1 MSHCFGGSSNLS
13 AKDYINKKRN
23 LNMFCDLRKRF
34 IGKGYKVIGTNDA
47 CLTKDGIIKHFRNS
61 SIKLNIMKGYENF
74 SVDKR
79 SDASKNYIGE
89 KIKEEPCRLYNK
101 ITNNVDVSN
110 NYTYRGPQNT
120 LVNNT
125 DETFQSKEY
134 KSIGAGSFINTYAEI
149 KKTQNISSLLNS
161 DGNFKSNKKI
171 LYTNCPLRDSK
182 MIQVVL
188 PENLPT
194 PIIISYTLVFI

>member
-13 AKDYINKKRN
+13 AKDYINKRRN
-23 LNMFCDLRKRF
+23 LNMFCDLRQRF

-61 SIKLNIMKGYENF
+61 SIKLNIIKGYEDF
-74 SVDKR
+74 SVNKR

-89 KIKEEPCRLYNK
+89 TIKKNTCLLYDTFN
-101 ITNNVDVSN
+101 NNVDVSN
-110 NYTYRGPQNT
+110 NYGYRVAQT
-120 LVNNT
+120 T
-125 DETFQSKEY
+125 MSFDDDEQIQSREIISVGGY
-134 KSIGAGSFINTYAEI
+134 KNTYAEI
-149 KKTQNISSLLNS
+149 KKTQNVSSLLT
-161 DGNFKSNKKI
+161 GEGKFKNNKKI

-194 PIIISYTLVFI
+194 PPIISYTLVFI

>member
-1 MSHCFGGSSNLS
+1 MSHCFGESSNLS

-23 LNMFCDLRKRF
+23 LNMFCDLRKKF
-34 IGKGYKVIGTNDA
+34 IGNGYEVIGTNDA
-47 CLTKDGIIKHFRNS
+47 CLTKDGIIKYFRNS
-61 SIKLNIMKGYENF
+61 SIKLNIMKGYEDF

-89 KIKEEPCRLYNK
+89 KIKEDPCRLYNK
-101 ITNNVDVSN
+101 LTNNVDVSN

-134 KSIGAGSFINTYAEI
+134 KSIGTGSFTNSYAEI

-171 LYTNCPLRDSK
+171 LYTNCPLRNSK

-194 PIIISYTLVFI
+194 PTIISYTLVFV

>member
-1 MSHCFGGSSNLS
+1 MSHCFGGLTNLS

-61 SIKLNIMKGYENF
+61 SIKLNIIKGYEDF
-74 SVDKR
+74 SVNKR

-89 KIKEEPCRLYNK
+89 TFKKNTCLLYDTFN
-101 ITNNVDVSN
+101 TNVDVSN
-110 NYTYRGPQNT
+110 NYGYRVAQT
-120 LVNNT
+120 T
-125 DETFQSKEY
+125 MSFFDDEQIQSREIL
-134 KSIGAGSFINTYAEI
+134 SIGGYKNTYAEI
-149 KKTQNISSLLNS
+149 KKTQNVSSLLN
-161 DGNFKSNKKI
+161 GEGKFKNNKKI

-182 MIQVVL
+182 MIQVVM

-194 PIIISYTLVFI
+194 PTIISYKLVFI